1 MPRDGI
7 KVTRQIKPHAQQ
19 EHREYRHENQ
29 VYWLAR
35 FASLPGTKTSAEGNR
50 GRKGGLEALLRMIFS
65 TVVSM
70 YRPNVTS
77 YWYRRRENVF
87 SFGVGVSMIW
97 GQLKRNLGKF
107 WTSGG
112 PGATQNGLSVGFS
125 RDHAWSL
132 RILAILLLNP

>member
-1 MPRDGI
+1 
-7 KVTRQIKPHAQQ
+7 
-19 EHREYRHENQ
+19 
-29 VYWLAR
+29 L
-35 FASLPGTKTSAEGNR
+35 EG
-50 GRKGGLEALLRMIFS
+50 LLRMIFS

-107 WTSGG
+107 WISGG
-112 PGATQNGLSVGFS
+112 PGATQNGLSVEFS
-125 RDHAWSL
+125 RDHVWSL